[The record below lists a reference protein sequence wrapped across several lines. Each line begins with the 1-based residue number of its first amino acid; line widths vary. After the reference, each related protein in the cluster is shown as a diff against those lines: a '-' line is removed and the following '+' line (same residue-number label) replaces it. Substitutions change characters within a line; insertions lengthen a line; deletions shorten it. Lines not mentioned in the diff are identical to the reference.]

1 MPREARGR
9 QVGRKELRRARKEK
23 KKEDKERKEEGRR
36 ERRVGF
42 WRAMQRAQFSCL
54 STKNL
59 PSSFIRARLL
69 VRAAFQALSCD
80 LAAAG
85 VGELRGARR
94 ARRKLNTNITKAPG
108 LVGMQGKSR
117 SLRTWEEGKR
127 GACALADGET
137 GPGPGRARVEPR
149 AAGGSA
155 GAAGL
160 AVSERL
166 GQRAWAR
173 GGHGCQQGPA
183 RPGGLPAHFILDD
196 SARWTTRGRGC
207 SKVA

>member
-1 MPREARGR
+1 M
-9 QVGRKELRRARKEK
+9 
-23 KKEDKERKEEGRR
+23 
-36 ERRVGF
+36 
-42 WRAMQRAQFSCL
+42 
-54 STKNL
+54 
-59 PSSFIRARLL
+59 
-69 VRAAFQALSCD
+69 RAAFPALSCD

-117 SLRTWEEGKR
+117 PLRTWEEGKR

-160 AVSERL
+160 AVS
-166 GQRAWAR
+166 
-173 GGHGCQQGPA
+173 
-183 RPGGLPAHFILDD
+183 
-196 SARWTTRGRGC
+196 
-207 SKVA
+207 